1 MTSTWYQGLV
11 VPSLVP
17 ADTVRKQVEEKKEK
31 DNDENEAQ
39 ETDVDVTKRDLIEV
53 RLVHGRYFGLLL
65 FFCKIL

>member
-31 DNDENEAQ
+31 DNDENQAQ
-39 ETDVDVTKRDLIEV
+39 ETDADVTKRDLIEV
-53 RLVHGRYFGLLL
+53 RLPQ
-65 FFCKIL
+65 